1 MRQNIHSINELEGK
15 TVAYPPNSTSQYA
28 LEAAIKVYHVD
39 RSKIKLVPLKPA
51 EIVAAW
57 KRGDIDGAYAWDPA
71 SQELAAAG
79 GHEILV
85 TKQLQKDGYLIYNN
99 FVVRKAF
106 AEQYPKLRRDV
117 PAGVPA
123 EGGRISPGSGAR
135 RADHREKNI
144 DQPLDS
150 VRRTLAGLEYPSV
163 KDQLS
168 PAFLGSGANT
178 PQSGIAKAM
187 ADTAPVSR
195 ERRAVAR

>member
-1 MRQNIHSINELEGK
+1 MSWKARPLPIRRIRH
-15 TVAYPPNSTSQYA
+15 PYA

-106 AEQYPKLRRDV
+106 AEQYPKLVATFLRVYQQKVDEYHQD
-117 PAGVPA
+117 P
-123 EGGRISPGSGAR
+123 E
-135 RADHREKNI
+135 RAAQIIAKNI

-150 VRRTLAGLEYPSV
+150 VRRNVRGPRISVGQRPVVARFPRQRSEYAAIRYREG
-163 KDQLS
+163 DGRHR
-168 PAFLGSGANT
+168 A
-178 PQSGIAKAM
+178 
-187 ADTAPVSR
+187 VSR